1 MTSVNSFLN
10 NEKTREAYEMRRS
23 DAKPNKSDS
32 THQKVDAALY
42 RAADVPKGTAVGIPL
57 WDSMA
62 LYVEFK
68 KYGEDDPFQDD
79 LPSDTPQ
86 ALDIKGQDTQGQLI
100 SYALQMFR
108 YQHRTC
114 LYSIIVMG
122 HNARIIRWDR
132 SGAIVTEKFNYVK
145 DPAKLC
151 HFFLAFAR
159 ATPTEQGYDTT
170 VTPVLN
176 DTADWELMDVMSKQQ
191 LKWRDYAREFF
202 ETSIADPT
210 TKRWKM
216 TVVETKLDRSKK
228 KKIKE
233 KIEVLVGAAH
243 VPCDSVVGRGTR
255 IFVGLRCKSKP
266 LDDPD
271 ICPFVALKDVWRVQ
285 VLEKEGDIMR
295 ELNKAGVKSIP
306 TVAVHS
312 DVAVKNKVQTTQT
325 DAHYKKMYKKAHGK
339 AVPLLENPFRTH
351 VHYRM
356 VEEEV
361 CQRLSS
367 FKKGYELLKLI
378 RDYLRGTY
386 AIMATRTQL

>member
-1 MTSVNSFLN
+1 MESVNLLLST
-10 NEKTREAYEMRRS
+10 ESTPEAYEMRRS
-23 DAKPNKSDS
+23 DVKPNPSDP
-32 THQKVDAALY
+32 THQKVDTALY
-42 RAADVPKGTAVGIPL
+42 RAADVPQGTALGTPL
-57 WDSMA
+57 WDCMA

-68 KYGEDDPFQDD
+68 KDSESDPFRDD
-79 LPSDTPQ
+79 QPSDTPQ
-86 ALDIKGQDTQGQLI
+86 ALNIHGQDTQGQLI

-114 LYSIIVMG
+114 LYSIVVMG
-122 HNARIIRWDR
+122 YEARIIRWDR
-132 SGAIVTEKFNYVK
+132 SGAIVTEKFNYVER
-145 DPAKLC
+145 PAKLC
-151 HFFLAFAR
+151 RFFLAFAR
-159 ATPTEQGYDTT
+159 ATPAEQGYDTT
-170 VTPVLN
+170 VTPVLKG
-176 DTADWELMDVMSKQQ
+176 TANWELMDVMAKQQ

-202 ETSIADPT
+202 ETSITDPSI
-210 TKRWKM
+210 KRWKM
-216 TVVETKLDRSKK
+216 TVVETKLDRKK
-228 KKIKE
+228 KKKTTK

-255 IFVGLRCKSKP
+255 IFVGLRCNSKP

-295 ELNKAGVKSIP
+295 ELNQAGVKSIP

-312 DVAVKNKVQTTQT
+312 DVVVKSKAQITQT
-325 DAHYKKMYKKAHGK
+325 DAHYKKMFKKAHGK
-339 AVPLLENPFRTH
+339 DVPLLDNPFRTH

-367 FKKGYELLKLI
+367 FKRGYELLKLI

>member
-1 MTSVNSFLN
+1 MESVNLLLS
-10 NEKTREAYEMRRS
+10 NERTPEAYEMRRS
-23 DAKPNKSDS
+23 DVKPNPSDP
-32 THQKVDAALY
+32 THQKVDTALY
-42 RAADVPKGTAVGIPL
+42 RAADVPQGTALGTPL

-68 KYGEDDPFQDD
+68 KDSESDPFRDD
-79 LPSDTPQ
+79 QPSDTPQ
-86 ALDIKGQDTQGQLI
+86 ALNIHGQDTQGQLI

-114 LYSIIVMG
+114 LYSIVVMG
-122 HNARIIRWDR
+122 YEARIIRWDR
-132 SGAIVTEKFNYVK
+132 SGAIVTEKFNYVEE
-145 DPAKLC
+145 PAKLC
-151 HFFLAFAR
+151 RFFLAFAR
-159 ATPTEQGYDTT
+159 ATPAEQGYDTT
-170 VTPVLN
+170 VTPVLKG
-176 DTADWELMDVMSKQQ
+176 TANWELMDVMAKQQ

-202 ETSIADPT
+202 ETSITDPT
-210 TKRWKM
+210 IKRWKM
-216 TVVETKLDRSKK
+216 TVVETKLDRKK
-228 KKIKE
+228 KKKTTK

-255 IFVGLRCKSKP
+255 IFVGLRCNSKP

-295 ELNKAGVKSIP
+295 ELNQAGVKSIP

-312 DVAVKNKVQTTQT
+312 DVVVKSKAQITQT
-325 DAHYKKMYKKAHGK
+325 DAHYKKMYQKAHGK
-339 AVPLLENPFRTH
+339 DVPLLENPFRTH

-367 FKKGYELLKLI
+367 FKRGYELLKLI